1 MWSLV
6 TQSAANNAVFETEEL
21 STYGAIV
28 SKLLESSSVILKCIM
43 NFVINGGTAITKEE
57 VSGAMEA
64 MFRSK
69 LVGCLVESAR
79 TYGANLSPHC
89 TANIVNVMCELVLS
103 TTAFLKQFA
112 DAQGLEAI
120 DDLPM
125 GVFHPTRGGNTDAS
139 AAAGGSAAGGLD
151 QYKLDA
157 MISGLQISSQLAR
170 NSEKYYS
177 SLISVFTAQKLIA
190 MMTETN
196 VAVVAK
202 VCNLVGNLCR
212 HSDRFYSTMCTM
224 VKIKQ
229 ANGKSVP
236 RNMLDL
242 LAWCCGHEDASIRKF
257 ASFAGKVHGFSIQQY
272 N

>member
-1 MWSLV
+1 MWSHV
-6 TQSAANNAVFETEEL
+6 TQSAPNNAIFETEEL
-21 STYGAIV
+21 KVYGAIV
-28 SKLLESSSVILKCIM
+28 SKLLESSSVVLKYIM
-43 NFVINGGTAITKEE
+43 NFVINGGTAISKEE
-57 VSGAMEA
+57 VSGTMEA

-79 TYGANLSPHC
+79 TYGANLSSHC

-112 DAQGLEAI
+112 DAQGLEVI

-125 GVFHPTRGGNTDAS
+125 GVFQAHRNASNTTEGVTGGGT
-139 AAAGGSAAGGLD
+139 LD
-151 QYKLDA
+151 QHKLDA

-170 NSEKYYS
+170 NSEKYYG
-177 SLISVFTAQKLIA
+177 SLIAVFTANKLIA

-212 HSDRFYSTMCTM
+212 
-224 VKIKQ
+224 
-229 ANGKSVP
+229 
-236 RNMLDL
+236 
-242 LAWCCGHEDASIRKF
+242 
-257 ASFAGKVHGFSIQQY
+257 
-272 N
+272 

>member
-6 TQSAANNAVFETEEL
+6 TQSASNNAVFETEEL
-21 STYGAIV
+21 RTYGAIV
-28 SKLLESSSVILKCIM
+28 SKLLESSSVVLKYIM
-43 NFVINGGTAITKEE
+43 NFVINGGAAVSKEE
-57 VSGAMEA
+57 VSATMEA

-89 TANIVNVMCELVLS
+89 TANIVNIMCELVLS

-112 DAQGLEAI
+112 DAQGLEVI

-125 GVFHPTRGGNTDAS
+125 GVFQPHRNATTSDAG
-139 AAAGGSAAGGLD
+139 AAASVSGLD
-151 QYKLDA
+151 PHKLDA

-170 NSEKYYS
+170 NSEKYYA
-177 SLISVFTAQKLIA
+177 SLINVFTANKLIA

-212 HSDRFYSTMCTM
+212 
-224 VKIKQ
+224 
-229 ANGKSVP
+229 
-236 RNMLDL
+236 
-242 LAWCCGHEDASIRKF
+242 
-257 ASFAGKVHGFSIQQY
+257 
-272 N
+272 